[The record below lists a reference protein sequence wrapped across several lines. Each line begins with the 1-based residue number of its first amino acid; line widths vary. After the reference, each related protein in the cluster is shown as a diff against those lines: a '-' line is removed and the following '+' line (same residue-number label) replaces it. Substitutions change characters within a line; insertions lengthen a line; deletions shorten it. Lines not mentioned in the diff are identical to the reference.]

1 MTGWAVRPLVL
12 SHLCCQFFQQ
22 LHTGFLLILA
32 FLANQKADP
41 FRVIIAHKRL
51 DLFDPAVL
59 AAKAKQQGFI
69 DEMDDMDKVDTIPE
83 GRIVKIGW
91 CGCPECGHKF
101 EDKYDIK
108 ILGTPF
114 KPENITGKCIVCG
127 KEGSKPAYAARTL

>member
-1 MTGWAVRPLVL
+1 MLE
-12 SHLCCQFFQQ
+12 
-22 LHTGFLLILA
+22 
-32 FLANQKADP
+32 
-41 FRVIIAHKRL
+41 
-51 DLFDPAVL
+51 

-108 ILGTPF
+108 ILGTPY
-114 KPENITGKCIVCG
+114 KPENWTGKCIVCG
-127 KEGSKPAYAARTL
+127 KEAKPAYAARTL